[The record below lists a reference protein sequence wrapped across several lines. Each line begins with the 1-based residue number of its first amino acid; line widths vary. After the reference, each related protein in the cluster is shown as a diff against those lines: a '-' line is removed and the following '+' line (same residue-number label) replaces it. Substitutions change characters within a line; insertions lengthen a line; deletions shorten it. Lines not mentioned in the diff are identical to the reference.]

1 MINLNFNKVY
11 KEVKDII
18 PKKTTL
24 PKTQRVYFLEG
35 NLWVTDTERALKV
48 KMFEAGGN
56 KNFSISFEDIKRL
69 KTIKNGIVD
78 IDSKTVAEKGTVYSI
93 DISTDEEDIFEMW
106 NRAEKEIESKCETA
120 TYKHF
125 NQVLKCIYPFVD
137 IKSSNGIYKYIHI
150 KGDAIEGTNG
160 HKLIKAEIADNLN
173 GLDTILSGM
182 AFNTLKNLPEE
193 EVKVK
198 DSNKFVT
205 VESGSWKY
213 FEWKKEF
220 KYPNFENM
228 FVNILDMIESKIS
241 LDIASFKEKLENV
254 KKSKKPFVV
263 VITKENEIYSICDN
277 NVSKLEG
284 EVVKE
289 TKSEKSLFVA
299 FNPSYMLDIIKVK
312 KANYEDKIEL
322 NLTNYKSPI
331 YVESNDGYINYYMA
345 LLPINI
351 GNGNNHIE
359 TYNEQIKII
368 EKFKDSI
375 KFDEDVVKETAKED
389 VEAGDIETEDV
400 ETEKED
406 VETVKETTTKTETE
420 ETEKETEETVKEDIV
435 TKKEN
440 VEKEDIVKIKPDTK
454 QNATKKIKILD
465 GLEIEYTKTEEKH
478 TRTQEKLFCV
488 RIKTSLSRNEYIDI
502 AALFRKLGGYY
513 SKFKHAFIFKEN
525 IQLEDKLR
533 EV

>member
-1 MINLNFNKVY
+1 MINLNFNKIY
-11 KEVKDII
+11 KATKDII

-24 PKTQRVYFLEG
+24 PQTQRVYFLEG

-48 KMFEAGGN
+48 KMFEAEEN

-78 IDSKTVAEKGTVYSI
+78 VDSKTVAEKGSVYSI
-93 DISTDEEDIFEMW
+93 NISTKEEDIFEMW
-106 NRAEKEIESKCETA
+106 DKAEKEMESNSEIR
-120 TYKHF
+120 TYKNF
-125 NQVLKCIYPFVD
+125 NQILKCIYPFLDV
-137 IKSSNGIYKYIHI
+137 KSSNDIFKHIHI
-150 KGDAIEGTNG
+150 KGNTIKATNG
-160 HKLIKAEIADNLN
+160 FKLIKAEMENDYNEI
-173 GLDTILSGM
+173 DTMLSGM

-205 VESGSWKY
+205 VEGSNWKY
-213 FEWKKEF
+213 LERKLEL

-228 FVNILDMIESKIS
+228 FVNISDMVESKII
-241 LDIASFKEKLENV
+241 LDIPSFKEKLENV
-254 KKSKKPFVV
+254 KKSEKPFII

-299 FNPSYMLDIIKVK
+299 FNPSCMLDVIKVK
-312 KANYEDKIEL
+312 KENYEDKIEL
-322 NLTNYKSPI
+322 NLTNCKSPI
-331 YVESNDGYINYYMA
+331 YVESNDRYINYYYML

-351 GNGNNHIE
+351 TNGNNHIE

-368 EKFKDSI
+368 ERFKDSI
-375 KFDEDVVKETAKED
+375 KFDEDIVKETVKGDVEAGD
-389 VEAGDIETEDV
+389 VEAGDIETEDIV
-400 ETEKED
+400 TEGKED
-406 VETVKETTTKTETE
+406 VETVTETEDVKTETV
-420 ETEKETEETVKEDIV
+420 TENVEIVKETVKEDI
-435 TKKEN
+435 KKE
-440 VEKEDIVKIKPDTK
+440 KKTQAPKI
-454 QNATKKIKILD
+454 KKIKLN

-502 AALFRKLGGYY
+502 AAMFRKLGGYY

-525 IQLEDKLR
+525 IQLEELK